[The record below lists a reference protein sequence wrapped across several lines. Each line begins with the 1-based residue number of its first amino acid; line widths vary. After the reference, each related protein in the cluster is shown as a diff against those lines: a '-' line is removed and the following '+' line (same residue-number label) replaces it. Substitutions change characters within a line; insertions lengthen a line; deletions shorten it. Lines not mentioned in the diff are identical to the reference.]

1 MEGIDQKV
9 EQTLD
14 TWLTS
19 IDRADGIKIYGYS
32 KKMSPTKTG
41 VREYYKC
48 QRCKADIMPEKKHPK
63 VLCVARFNW
72 LSPETQPYQPQFT
85 FHLNCLPKMAD
96 EFIVTSGDIERELN
110 AWNKGFIESYRE
122 KEVVKEEAKPRKRV
136 SKNPLK
142 NRVRKIYGSY

>member
-19 IDRADGIKIYGYS
+19 VDRADGIKIYGYS

-41 VREYYKC
+41 VREYYYC
-48 QRCKADIMPEKKHPK
+48 QRCKDPIKPEKRTPK
-63 VLCVARFNW
+63 VLCVARFDF
-72 LSPETQPYQPQFT
+72 LSKETMPYQPQFT
-85 FHLNCLPKMAD
+85 FHINCLPKTSAD
-96 EFIVTSGDIERELN
+96 FIVTSSDIERELN
-110 AWNKGFIESYRE
+110 AWDNKFIEGYRQ
-122 KEVVKEEAKPRKRV
+122 KEALKEETKPKKRV

-142 NRVRKIYGSY
+142 NRVKKIYGSY